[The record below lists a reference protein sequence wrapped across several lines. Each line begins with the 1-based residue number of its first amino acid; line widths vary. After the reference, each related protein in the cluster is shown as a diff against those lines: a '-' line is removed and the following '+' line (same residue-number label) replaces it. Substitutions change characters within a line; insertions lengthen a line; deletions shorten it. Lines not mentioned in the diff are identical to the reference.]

1 MDGLTGISANAPDEE
16 PGAITGASHWA
27 LGRPMTAYATAQRQH
42 DIDLLRAAQGGQV
55 SAFNQLVLTYQGL
68 VYNVAYRILGDADAA
83 ADATQDT
90 FLKAYQHLPRFRGGS
105 PKAWLLRIVTNTCYD
120 QLRTWRR
127 RQVQS
132 LDDTL
137 VAADHLSL
145 LADDRE
151 LPDVSVLRGELTDA
165 IQAII
170 LQLPPNQ
177 RITLVLAD
185 LQGLRYEEIAA
196 ALGVSMGTV
205 KSRLSRARARVRDAL
220 LESGDL
226 LPDSYR
232 SGQYATHQ
240 QAVG

>member
-1 MDGLTGISANAPDEE
+1 M
-16 PGAITGASHWA
+16 
-27 LGRPMTAYATAQRQH
+27 AYATAHRQH
-42 DIDLLRAAQGGQV
+42 DIDLLRAAQSGQV
-55 SAFNQLVLTYQGL
+55 SAFNQLVLSYQGL

-105 PKAWLLRIVTNTCYD
+105 PRAWLLRIVTNTCYD
-120 QLRTWRR
+120 QLRSWRR
-127 RQVQS
+127 RRVQS
-132 LDDTL
+132 VDDAL

-145 LADDRE
+145 LADDRDP
-151 LPDVSVLRGELTDA
+151 PDVCVLRGELTEA

-170 LQLPPNQ
+170 VQLPPNQ

-196 ALGVSMGTV
+196 AMGVSMGTV

-220 LESGDL
+220 LVNGDL

-232 SGQYATHQ
+232 SGHHARS
-240 QAVG
+240 